1 MTWKKLKNKNCWVNR
16 QENSMNSL
24 VIIKEKR
31 TNGLFVIIS
40 KHKKD
45 TDTVNNKFKEF
56 DKPSEAVNYAK
67 SYMRKHPKG

>member
-1 MTWKKLKNKNCWVNR
+1 MVWKKLKNKNCWMNR
-16 QENSMNSL
+16 QKNILTTLE
-24 VIIKEKR
+24 IIKTDK
-31 TNGLFVIIS
+31 FIVIIS

-67 SYMRKHPKG
+67 SYMKKHVK